1 MPKPKAVEPKTSVL
15 HSCKKKKKVI
25 PIQTRSKCTLSVS
38 PKLRYWEYMLYVL
51 GENIAMESIRVGS
64 CLMDRSRGA
73 QINVEFRESS
83 VRWSLATGI
92 IQKRSNCLRSL
103 AYDTKLVKVQ

>member
-1 MPKPKAVEPKTSVL
+1 MPKPNAVEPKTSVL
-15 HSCKKKKKVI
+15 HSCKKKKVI

>member
-1 MPKPKAVEPKTSVL
+1 MPKPNAVEPKTSLV
-15 HSCKKKKKVI
+15 KKKKKKKGY
-25 PIQTRSKCTLSVS
+25 SKGTLSVS

-83 VRWSLATGI
+83 VRWSLAIGI
-92 IQKRSNCLRSL
+92 VQKRSNCLRSL
-103 AYDTKLVKVQ
+103 TYDTKLVKVQ